1 MTPEF
6 ILLGLVVITALV
18 FDFTNGF
25 HDTANAMATSI
36 ATKALSPKVAVTL
49 CAILNLIGAFL
60 SVEVALTVTNAVIR
74 IQNADG
80 TPRAE
85 LLADGGHALLLI
97 ILAGLAGAITW
108 NILTWLMGLPSS
120 SSHALFGG
128 LIGSTIAGIGID
140 GVKWIGDGSKLDGIV
155 GKVILPGLFS
165 PVIAGAVAAVGTWL
179 VFRVSR
185 GVAERTLDAGFR
197 WGQIGTASLVSL
209 SHGTNDAQKTMGV
222 ITLALIAS
230 GTWTQTHEIP
240 FWVKLTCALAIAL
253 GTWLGGWRIIRT
265 MGKGLVEISPP
276 QGMAAEAASA
286 AIILS
291 SSQLGF
297 ALSTTHVASGSI
309 LGSGVGRRATVR
321 WGVAGKMGIAWLITI
336 PCAGVVGAVLWL
348 IGHLLGGVL
357 GPIVIVAIMAALALG
372 MWLSSRRVPVH
383 HGNVNDE
390 WTDTPAPIEQVAA

>member
-1 MTPEF
+1 
-6 ILLGLVVITALV
+6 
-18 FDFTNGF
+18 
-25 HDTANAMATSI
+25 
-36 ATKALSPKVAVTL
+36 
-49 CAILNLIGAFL
+49 
-60 SVEVALTVTNAVIR
+60 
-74 IQNADG
+74 
-80 TPRAE
+80 
-85 LLADGGHALLLI
+85 
-97 ILAGLAGAITW
+97 
-108 NILTWLMGLPSS
+108 
-120 SSHALFGG
+120 
-128 LIGSTIAGIGID
+128 
-140 GVKWIGDGSKLDGIV
+140 
-155 GKVILPGLFS
+155 
-165 PVIAGAVAAVGTWL
+165 
-179 VFRVSR
+179 
-185 GVAERTLDAGFR
+185 
-197 WGQIGTASLVSL
+197 
-209 SHGTNDAQKTMGV
+209 MGV